1 MLSDWNGN
9 EKREEKGE
17 EGEEEEEEE
26 EGHKE
31 WMCTKQISSPKQVGK
46 SYATLPNPN
55 QLFTYE
61 ENANSIKI

>member
-1 MLSDWNGN
+1 MRKGKGRER
-9 EKREEKGE
+9 EKEMK
-17 EGEEEEEEE
+17 EEE
-26 EGHKE
+26 HKE
-31 WMCTKQISSPKQVGK
+31 WMCTKQISSPKQVEK